1 MSRTARSA
9 TERLRTEALLV
20 RRVPFGEADV
30 MVTLFTEERGIV
42 SAVARSAR
50 RSSKRFPSIEPMH
63 LLRVG
68 VETRPGADVGFLA
81 ESAISRP
88 RMRLVGDLDRLEAA
102 GHALRWVRRA
112 APPQTREPALWVE
125 INALLDGL
133 DVATP
138 DAAPTDAPAEAPN
151 AMLAAMGLRMLV
163 ALGWGMD
170 LERCV
175 RCGRPCASGASAYID
190 PAEGGLVCRSCG
202 GGPILL
208 RGDRRERLLAAL
220 SGAAGALAPEDVRGA
235 LEIVEAA
242 LAAHG

>member
-1 MSRTARSA
+1 M
-9 TERLRTEALLV
+9 

-30 MVTLFTEERGIV
+30 MVTFFTAERGMM
-42 SAVARSAR
+42 SAVARGAR

-68 VETRPGADVGFLA
+68 LEGRPGGEIGFLA
-81 ESAISRP
+81 ESTIARA
-88 RMRLVGDLDRLEAA
+88 RMRLVGDLDRLDAA

-112 APPQTREPALWVE
+112 APPQTPEPALWVE
-125 INALLDGL
+125 INAFLDAL
-133 DVATP
+133 DAVDAV
-138 DAAPTDAPAEAPN
+138 DAARRPSSEEYAPAPQEAPST
-151 AMLAAMGLRMLV
+151 MLAAMGLRMLV

-170 LERCV
+170 LARCV
-175 RCGRPCASGASAYID
+175 RCGRACAPRASAYLD
-190 PAEGGLVCRSCG
+190 PAEGGLVCRGCG

-208 RGDRRERLLAAL
+208 SGERRERLLAAL
-220 SGAAGALAPEDVRGA
+220 AGIPAALAPEDVRGA